1 MTSGWLYRM
10 NDAGLIPSTTYAIQ
24 PSLYNYMRG
33 TLFVGGYN
41 SSDIFNNTLACIP
54 SPGESSFFE
63 SWFTGVFDIKI
74 NGTSVLAA
82 VNQAEFITGYD
93 YIGLNDQT
101 FNALSLF

>member
-24 PSLYNYMRG
+24 PSLFNYMRG

-54 SPGESSFFE
+54 SPRDDDPSIDTLYFE
-63 SWFTGVFDIKI
+63 SWF
-74 NGTSVLAA
+74 A
-82 VNQAEFITGYD
+82 
-93 YIGLNDQT
+93 
-101 FNALSLF
+101 